1 MIVLVTGATGTN
13 GLEVVKQTLARGARV
28 RAFVRDKTA
37 AAAVLPPEVELFEG
51 DFAQRTA
58 ARAAMRGVERV
69 FLLAAVHQ
77 HMGDFERAFIEEA
90 RDARIAHLVKFSA
103 IGAHPGS
110 KTFFGRVHG
119 CAEVALVDSGL
130 PYTILQPTFFMQNSL
145 WSADTIKRDGA
156 IYNATGTGAAGHVDA
171 QDTASVA
178 AAALTEAI
186 GRHAGEIYLVT
197 GPERLT
203 FADIAER
210 FSRVLGRSVR
220 HVPVPDEAYK
230 DTMMRQG
237 GMPEWQAQGVLD
249 LEVRCRQGDFSAV
262 TDAVERVGKRRPTT
276 FEEFIRQ
283 HAAAFTA

>member
-1 MIVLVTGATGTN
+1 MTVLVTGATGTN
-13 GLEVVKQTLARGARV
+13 GLEVVKQTLARGGRV

-58 ARAAMRGVERV
+58 ARAALRGVDRV
-69 FLLAAVHQ
+69 FLLAAVHE
-77 HMGDFERAFIEEA
+77 HMEDFERGFIEEA
-90 RDARIAHLVKFSA
+90 RDAKVAHLVKFSA

-119 CAEVALVDSGL
+119 RAECALVESGL
-130 PYTILQPTFFMQNSL
+130 PYTILQPSFFMQNSL
-145 WSADTIKRDGA
+145 WSAETIKRDGA

-178 AAALTEAI
+178 AAALTEPVQ
-186 GRHAGEIYLVT
+186 RHAGEIYLVT

-203 FADIAER
+203 FDDIAER

-220 HVPVPDEAYK
+220 HVAVPDEAYK

-249 LEVRCRQGDFSAV
+249 LEVRCRVGDFSAV
-262 TDAVERVGKRRPTT
+262 TDTVERVGKRRPTT
-276 FEEFIRQ
+276 FAEFIRR
-283 HAAAFTA
+283 HAAAFTG

>member
-1 MIVLVTGATGTN
+1 MTVLVTGATGTN

-28 RAFVRDKTA
+28 RAFVRDKAA

-58 ARAAMRGVERV
+58 ARAAMRGIDRV
-69 FLLAAVHQ
+69 FLLAAIHQ

-90 RDARIAHLVKFSA
+90 RDARIEHLVKFSA

-110 KTFFGRVHG
+110 RAFFPRVHG
-119 CAEVALVDSGL
+119 RAEVALVDSGL

-156 IYNATGTGAAGHVDA
+156 IYNATGAGAAGHVDA
-171 QDTASVA
+171 RDTASVA
-178 AAALTEAI
+178 AAALTEPI
-186 GRHAGEIYLVT
+186 ERHAGEIYLVT

-220 HVPVPDEAYK
+220 HVPVPDAAYK

-249 LEVRCRQGDFSAV
+249 LEVRCRVGDFSAV
-262 TDAVERVGKRRPTT
+262 TDTVERVGKRRPTT

-283 HAAAFTA
+283 HASAFTA